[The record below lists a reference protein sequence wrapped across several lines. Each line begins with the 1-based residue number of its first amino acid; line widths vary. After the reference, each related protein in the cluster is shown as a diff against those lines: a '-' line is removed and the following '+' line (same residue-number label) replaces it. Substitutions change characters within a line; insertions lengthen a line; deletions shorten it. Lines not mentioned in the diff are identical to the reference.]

1 VQAFHFLP
9 VFKFILCKS
18 KSFVALVNAPVEMT
32 TEKAKWRRRFI
43 AYEGKCRDLIT

>member
-32 TEKAKWRRRFI
+32 TAKPNG
-43 AYEGKCRDLIT
+43 EEDS